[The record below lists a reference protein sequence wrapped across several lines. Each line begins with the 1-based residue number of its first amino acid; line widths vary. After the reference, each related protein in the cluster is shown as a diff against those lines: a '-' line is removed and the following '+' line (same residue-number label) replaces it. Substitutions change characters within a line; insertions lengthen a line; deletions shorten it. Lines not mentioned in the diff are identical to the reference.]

1 MQYKF
6 SDAAG
11 KKKKCLNLSEQIKCK
26 LKVCITRN
34 W

>member
-11 KKKKCLNLSEQIKCK
+11 KKKCLNLSEQIKCK